1 MGLYNFR
8 CVKCGK
14 VSEHFFRMN
23 DLKRPK
29 DCPCGGSLSR
39 LYSFETPADL
49 IYQTTVHC
57 FGPKPVEIHS
67 KRQWKRLLKEH
78 RMTDDFDKLE
88 SCVKSDRQRSE
99 ELRESVQRF
108 SESTILRAKEKL
120 NNPDYRRL
128 VDRRIDERGRNGR

>member
-1 MGLYNFR
+1 MNQGLLR
-8 CVKCGK
+8 HGTLQLQMRQVWEGK
-14 VSEHFFRMN
+14 R
-23 DLKRPK
+23 
-29 DCPCGGSLSR
+29 
-39 LYSFETPADL
+39 ADL